1 MGRASAE
8 GMDRAVR
15 TSAHGVQ
22 PMWYMEGMDIAVRGV
37 LMNCH
42 CPKQTVDGMD
52 GTRQSEAK
60 WDLTVVTPKLEPL
73 NNAPLLFLDGSTS
86 FFLFPLEAKKR
97 WGHGSPIQYPTV
109 ACCLIKIDLCSGMW
123 RASSQLCWVTC
134 GCNSRWSPRAELC
147 FPRPAECSCPH
158 TPQCPLQQTG
168 DNGGGGAEGQ
178 RGC

>member
-73 NNAPLLFLDGSTS
+73 HNAPHLFLDGSTS

-134 GCNSRWSPRAELC
+134 GCNSSGALAPNSV

-158 TPQCPLQQTG
+158 APQCSLQQTG

-178 RGC
+178 RGR